1 MRIRLYNAKI
11 LTMQTLDI
19 TEGEV
24 WTRDDKIE
32 YVGAA
37 KVSDEPFDEQ
47 VDIKGNL
54 LMPSFKNCH
63 THTAMTFL
71 RSYADDLPLQDWL
84 FQKVFPQEAKLND
97 DRVYAFTK
105 LGILEYLTSGI
116 TACFDM
122 YYYRDSFAQACIDAG
137 FRSVLCAGSAM
148 EDKAE
153 DMEQDYIKFN
163 NLNPLISYR
172 LGLHSEYLAPIELIR
187 DTAQLAKKYKAPVFM
202 HNSETEKEVA
212 ECFERHSLSPTQ
224 LFDREGIFDYGG
236 GGFHCV
242 WFSDEDM
249 DIFAKRGLWVV
260 TNPASNLK
268 LASGI
273 APICKMLGKGVNI
286 SIGTDGP
293 ASNNCL
299 DMFRE
304 MYLVAALQ
312 KFIMN
317 DAAACPADEVL
328 KMATVNG
335 ALTMGLDNC
344 DVLAEG
350 KQADIIEIDLSQPNM
365 QPQHSLAKNIV
376 YSGSKSN
383 VKMTMCAG
391 RVLYRNGEFFIGEQP
406 EQIYERAEKEVGA
419 LLAE

>member
-11 LTMQTLDI
+11 LTMASLDI
-19 TEGEV
+19 AEGEV
-24 WTRDDKIE
+24 WTKDDKIE
-32 YVGAA
+32 YIGEA
-37 KVSDEPFDEQ
+37 KPSGEAFDEQ
-47 VDIKGNL
+47 IDIGGNL

-63 THTAMTFL
+63 THSAMTFL

-84 FQKVFPQEAKLND
+84 YKKVFPQEAKLND

-105 LGILEYLTSGI
+105 VAILEYLTSGI

-122 YYYRDSFAQACIDAG
+122 YYYRSSFAQACIDSG
-137 FRSVLCAGSAM
+137 FRAVLCGGAAM
-148 EDKAE
+148 DDKAE
-153 DMEQDYIKFN
+153 DMEQEYLSFN
-163 NLNPLISYR
+163 NMHPLISYR

-224 LFDREGIFDYGG
+224 LFDREGIFDHGG

-242 WFSDEDM
+242 YFSDEDM
-249 DIFAKRGLWVV
+249 EIFAKRGLWAV

-273 APICKMLGKGVNI
+273 APICRMLDKGVKI

-299 DMFRE
+299 DMFRD
-304 MYLVAALQ
+304 MYLTAALQ
-312 KFIMN
+312 KVLTK

-335 ALTMGLDNC
+335 ALTMGLDSC
-344 DVLAEG
+344 DMLAEG
-350 KQADIIEIDLSQPNM
+350 KQADIIEIDLSRPNM
-365 QPQHSLAKNIV
+365 QPQHSLVKNIV

-391 RVLYRNGEFFIGEQP
+391 KVLYRGGEFFIGEQP
-406 EQIYERAEKEVGA
+406 QKIYKRAAEEVA
-419 LLAE
+419 DLLSE